1 MEPPWPGVSSG
12 CHPNSNDVL
21 GPAGAKPSEAQA
33 EPADR
38 NVAHRGTLG
47 SKPRP
52 DPTAIP
58 ESETCFVSWIASFLG
73 QLWSSRSCLGSF
85 LRDSLRAPACT
96 SVPEHR
102 SGDLWPVPL
111 PSARWTAETFCN
123 LSPQRRRRGKLFKL
137 VAKLVQ
143 LQVGCLNWL
152 ALGCPSHDPAH
163 AHIHGA
169 ALTDDQHNVLC
180 TLERH
185 CLHFVRAGRF
195 SLATLGRSGEKFSAL
210 LSGALEL
217 SQADSSGACDTDR
230 LLSEF
235 VCSLETEWCSYGR
248 RPRMPPSPCQPDL
261 PQASAVGASTTAP
274 SCNGPPEVVSVGSG
288 LSCKPVVADRIKW
301 SLPPS
306 FDPVPFLLDPEIKRA
321 YLEPDSVK
329 LPEAFWPKLPRS
341 KVHASRGELLK
352 LAAKWDKF
360 KALRIF
366 KCSEVDSLETVG
378 CFGVPKDI
386 SFDRFILNPSVANS
400 RARKLSCYT
409 KLLAPGCLLAQ
420 ASLPTASHVLRLCCD
435 DLSEM
440 YYTFVVPPLRSKRNC
455 LGIAF
460 QPHELKGFSAYN
472 PVLHN
477 GPCFIALN
485 ALAMGDCGAVEYAQ
499 QAHFNVLASLGN
511 SMRPSEFVAYRRTF
525 PRSECLEFLSIDDHM
540 TAQVCSR
547 MQLRSKAP
555 LRDTEIFAAADTA
568 YPLVGLVPHPGKRKR
583 QVTSGTFLGADVDGC
598 EGLVSAPRH
607 RIGVLMRITSLVSR
621 HGRCTPAL
629 LASIL
634 GLWVH
639 ILLFRRPV
647 FSILGQVFADARRTP
662 ANRVFQ
668 LHRDSVNELACLC
681 IMGPLIQADLR
692 AGYPGKIFCMDASP
706 TGAGICCATLPG
718 PVVKELWRH
727 TEQKGFYTKL
737 LEPASALLQSL
748 DLSDDPGAAFV
759 EGLPATSA
767 PFSPEPL
774 PLRAP
779 RSGGGSFLCL
789 FGGDCNWVP
798 AHTRAGLRDFGV
810 ERPELSAL
818 SFGDLEDRSTFSSLC
833 TLALSGLV
841 HDWHCHPP
849 PASFCGACPDVRF
862 SAVAGLRS
870 CDSPAGLEPVSDELA
885 RDNTLARR
893 LCFLLCLAA
902 SAGSFVSVSHPAES
916 LLFRL
921 HCFRGLVALG
931 AVATQVSFCAFGSPC
946 QCATT
951 FLHNKPWLH
960 QLGRTSGGCTCPASS
975 PHFASAGRFTIASL
989 AAFCD
994 LCRPDVSA
1002 VLGRPPVVGELVSDF
1017 SRRYPLPL
1025 ACRIASGSALAC
1037 TGVTSAM
1044 PVSAFVTTFLSLR
1057 FSGLDSLPSLPT
1069 DCSFEARQF
1078 FDDPEWISELS
1089 DCLDFKEVLR
1099 YKFLGLGH
1107 INVLE
1112 ARAYKTWLKICSKL
1126 HPNSRLVGLID
1137 SRVLLGSAAKG
1148 RSASPALCR
1157 VLRSSVPYV
1166 LGSGLYPGGLHVY
1179 SARNRADGPS
1189 RGRPP
1194 APPSKPRP
1202 LWLEALAR
1210 GEFRLFDLVCASAAV
1225 PRLLGRWL
1233 RLLLL
1238 LAGDV
1243 ERNPGPFHSGEP
1255 RGHLDMEGGF
1265 AVSTRHKMDKAL
1277 SAFSVWLEATFS
1289 LSLAAVLSSAPAA
1302 AAALRTWGLY
1312 LYSSGQPRYLLVYAI
1327 TGVQDC
1333 HPVFRSHLSPAW
1345 QVDRKWQQAE
1355 PGECRPVISQPILLA
1370 AVSLALCWGWC
1381 DWAAVTLVGFLC
1393 MLHPSEMI
1401 CLVRAD
1407 LVFPEDALSPDPV
1420 AYVHIRN
1427 PKTQRFARRQHSC
1440 LEDPLVLLLLE
1451 ALYFNL
1457 PLPSRLFRGSMHVY
1471 RRQWNCIMARLGVP
1485 HRLSEKGATPG
1496 VLRGSGATF
1505 LYLEIEDLPLV
1516 AWRGRW
1522 SKTKTV
1528 EFYLQEV
1535 AAQLLLQRL
1544 PRWARDR
1551 IRLLSSFSR
1560 SLVLKVVQDTC
1571 LRAQISPFWAL
1582 S

>member
-1 MEPPWPGVSSG
+1 IYVVLRCSSTPGGFVTESYREKRNADLEDSTGVAPHGASG
-12 CHPNSNDVL
+12 SGVELHGTPEAGGEAVL
-21 GPAGAKPSEAQA
+21 
-33 EPADR
+33 
-38 NVAHRGTLG
+38 
-47 SKPRP
+47 
-52 DPTAIP
+52 
-58 ESETCFVSWIASFLG
+58 SF
-73 QLWSSRSCLGSF
+73 
-85 LRDSLRAPACT
+85 
-96 SVPEHR
+96 VPEPLVERKCEASKDQPKDTPEPEDGTAPTRPPRR
-102 SGDLWPVPL
+102 SVASPV
-111 PSARWTAETFCN
+111 AFGTM
-123 LSPQRRRRGKLFKL
+123 
-137 VAKLVQ
+137 
-143 LQVGCLNWL
+143 VGCLNWL

-185 CLHFVRAGRF
+185 CLHFVRAGF
-195 SLATLGRSGEKFSAL
+195 CCGCLDDGS
-210 LSGALEL
+210 
-217 SQADSSGACDTDR
+217 
-230 LLSEF
+230 F
-235 VCSLETEWCSYGR
+235 VQW
-248 RPRMPPSPCQPDL
+248 
-261 PQASAVGASTTAP
+261 
-274 SCNGPPEVVSVGSG
+274 
-288 LSCKPVVADRIKW
+288 
-301 SLPPS
+301 
-306 FDPVPFLLDPEIKRA
+306 
-321 YLEPDSVK
+321 
-329 LPEAFWPKLPRS
+329 
-341 KVHASRGELLK
+341 VHASRGELLK

-360 KALRIF
+360 KAAFWPRRVCPLLRMF
-366 KCSEVDSLETVG
+366 S
-378 CFGVPKDI
+378 
-386 SFDRFILNPSVANS
+386 
-400 RARKLSCYT
+400 
-409 KLLAPGCLLAQ
+409 
-420 ASLPTASHVLRLCCD
+420 
-435 DLSEM
+435 
-440 YYTFVVPPLRSKRNC
+440 
-455 LGIAF
+455 
-460 QPHELKGFSAYN
+460 GFSAYN

-1044 PVSAFVTTFLSLR
+1044 PVSAF
-1057 FSGLDSLPSLPT
+1057 
-1069 DCSFEARQF
+1069 ARQF

-1089 DCLDFKEVLR
+1089 DCLDFK
-1099 YKFLGLGH
+1099 
-1107 INVLE
+1107 
-1112 ARAYKTWLKICSKL
+1112 
-1126 HPNSRLVGLID
+1126 
-1137 SRVLLGSAAKG
+1137 
-1148 RSASPALCR
+1148 
-1157 VLRSSVPYV
+1157 
-1166 LGSGLYPGGLHVY
+1166 
-1179 SARNRADGPS
+1179 
-1189 RGRPP
+1189 
-1194 APPSKPRP
+1194 
-1202 LWLEALAR
+1202 EALAR

-1560 SLVLKVVQDTC
+1560 SLVLKVVQAAFLYFSAYGRIGISKIAQSAVMSSHEEGVLHLSDGALVASSEAPTRWEAGQPRADPDRVTPLTRADPSSSSTLPKTAGSCPQHPRIVEYFFDFKLEDKPELEAVNAFATLPAWSSKSYEGEVMPNQKRAKRSAAEKFKTDPLEQTRPARDCGKQTNMSTGPQWDPWDRRVRMRRLERVVPELALGLRRAFGGSRRTHSGKRGVAEVMAEDREEGVNADRQLAITAAGRGSCWPLALETLEQAAIGSGGWEGALRLLSSMRRRALAPDLECFNEVLPASSSSIDREGPKQRGVASVLGPETC
-1571 LRAQISPFWAL
+1571 CGEGGASAGAWEVCTSTLQVRLGMRGDLRTL
-1582 S
+1582 SCFASFCCDARQQASCDF